1 MTSLSVF
8 ALRFLL
14 LVSGKNQLFG
24 CFHPYLRKCIHTAGY
39 VQKDGGISTYETHL
53 LPMQPEPELESS
65 IDALTHHYQQRRPAH
80 DGIYIYIYIYIVVG
94 EVNDARFM
102 LHL

>member
-1 MTSLSVF
+1 
-8 ALRFLL
+8 
-14 LVSGKNQLFG
+14 
-24 CFHPYLRKCIHTAGY
+24 
-39 VQKDGGISTYETHL
+39 
-53 LPMQPEPELESS
+53 MQPEPELEST

-80 DGIYIYIYIYIVVG
+80 DGIVVG

>member
-1 MTSLSVF
+1 MSNPKKAWYV
-8 ALRFLL
+8 
-14 LVSGKNQLFG
+14 GKISCLG
-24 CFHPYLRKCIHTAGY
+24 ASHPYLRRYIHTAGY

-80 DGIYIYIYIYIVVG
+80 DY
-94 EVNDARFM
+94 DCTCK
-102 LHL
+102 H